1 MSLWY
6 DMNKSY
12 HKEVQQYAAGKYEIE
27 QIFGGVDD
35 ILNKI
40 EALPEENRNL
50 LKRIIR
56 SNDTGHSIRLKRD
69 EAIQKL
75 IDLGYF
81 VDVTDNEAIIN
92 SEYDK
97 NALFREISK
106 HGYDFKVNST
116 TTKKEMVEY
125 LKNNERAIKN
135 LANKYIEV
143 TYSERFCPY
152 IKTVR
157 EVFGEN
163 EQGNYDSLGGCY
175 NEIEN
180 RKKER
185 EKNRVRTSTH
195 VIELRLPEENST
207 NYDRT
212 TERNQDLDETVKQM
226 MNEYKN
232 TPSKKKK
239 KTALLL
245 CIFGGY
251 FGLHY
256 FYVGKIGMGIL
267 YLCTVGIFGIGWIID
282 IIKVTAGKFKDKY
295 GHCLK

>member
-1 MSLWY
+1 MQNRTY
-6 DMNKSY
+6 
-12 HKEVQQYAAGKYEIE
+12 
-27 QIFGGVDD
+27 FRGVDA

-56 SNDTGHSIRLKRD
+56 INDTGYSIRLKRD

-75 IDLGYF
+75 IDFGYF

-143 TYSERFCPY
+143 TYSDGFCPH
-152 IKTVR
+152 IKTIR
-157 EVFGEN
+157 EVFREN
-163 EQGNYDSLGGCY
+163 EQDNYDSLEECY

-212 TERNQDLDETVKQM
+212 TEGNQDLDEAVKQM
-226 MNEYKN
+226 MNEYRN
-232 TPSKKKK
+232 TPGKKKK

-256 FYVGKIGMGIL
+256 FYTGKILTGLL
-267 YLCTVGIFGIGWIID
+267 YLFTAGIFCIGWLVD
-282 IIKVTAGKFKDKY
+282 IARIATGKFKDKDEHY
-295 GHCLK
+295 LK

>member
-1 MSLWY
+1 M
-6 DMNKSY
+6 
-12 HKEVQQYAAGKYEIE
+12 E
-27 QIFGGVDD
+27 
-35 ILNKI
+35 
-40 EALPEENRNL
+40 
-50 LKRIIR
+50 
-56 SNDTGHSIRLKRD
+56 
-69 EAIQKL
+69 
-75 IDLGYF
+75 
-81 VDVTDNEAIIN
+81 VTDNEAIIN

-106 HGYDFKVNST
+106 QGYNFKVNST

-143 TYSERFCPY
+143 TYSDGFCPH

-157 EVFGEN
+157 EVFREN
-163 EQGNYDSLGGCY
+163 EQGNYDSLEECY

-185 EKNRVRTSTH
+185 EKNRVHTSTH

-212 TERNQDLDETVKQM
+212 TEGSQNLDEAAKQM
-226 MNEYKN
+226 INEYKN

-256 FYVGKIGMGIL
+256 FYVEKIGMGIL
-267 YLCTVGIFGIGWIID
+267 YLCTVGIFGIGWIVD
-282 IIKVTAGKFKDKY
+282 IIKVAAGKFKDKY
-295 GHCLK
+295 GYYLK

>member
-1 MSLWY
+1 
-6 DMNKSY
+6 MNTTKNE
-12 HKEVQQYAAGKYEIE
+12 H
-27 QIFGGVDD
+27 IFGWGVD
-35 ILNKI
+35 IVLNKI

-50 LKRIIR
+50 LKRIVR
-56 SNDTGHSIRLKRD
+56 SNDTGYSIRLKRD
-69 EAIQKL
+69 EVIQKL

-135 LANKYIEV
+135 LASKYIEV
-143 TYSERFCPY
+143 TYSDGFAPHVR
-152 IKTVR
+152 TVR
-157 EVFGEN
+157 EVFREN
-163 EQGNYDSLGGCY
+163 EQGNYNSLEECY
-175 NEIEN
+175 NEIES

-185 EKNRVRTSTH
+185 EKNRVHTSTH
-195 VIELRLPEENST
+195 VIEVRLSEGNST
-207 NYDRT
+207 NNDRA
-212 TERNQDLDETVKQM
+212 TEGDQDLDEAVKQM
-226 MNEYKN
+226 MNEYRN
-232 TPSKKKK
+232 APSKKKK

-245 CIFGGY
+245 CVFGGY

-256 FYVGKIGMGIL
+256 FYAGKILTGLL
-267 YLCTVGIFGIGWIID
+267 YLFTAGIFCIGWLVD
-282 IIKVTAGKFKDKY
+282 IVRIATGKFKDKDEHY
-295 GHCLK
+295 LK